1 MVCLDILRLTMK
13 TTTSEIKKIIES
25 ENIDN
30 ALRISSKTNPNL
42 EIQEL
47 TFKEAFEIYLEIKE
61 LLADGIE
68 KGAID
73 EISYNLRNTLL
84 TILQNIQRSI
94 NVPNRLIVHIDALQ
108 YQIQISGLRKFIAEG
123 NNLEIE
129 FKAITQLRRRYS
141 KLLNDIERAEKIQ
154 TELAKIDTTTKNNIR
169 SIELAKN
176 KAEDSKKSLLITQ
189 TEVERSK
196 IAIIRSEQDIENKK
210 IEILKFTNEIDLL
223 QKQIESIEKEL
234 KGRIELL
241 LQDQFKRAADLI
253 EQAETAL
260 ELKSSEGISAA
271 YSSRL
276 KKLSEEKAPQR
287 WLYGATVFLILTF
300 LSGYLL
306 TGIQIEIW
314 KFKIG
319 FANTENI
326 TFIFGRIILTAMGIS
341 GAAFCANRYVQIKNL
356 EEDYEYKV
364 VLSKSILAFG
374 NKIKDLDNSKI
385 ADYLNKVLSDL
396 HQDPLRDRRSKKEK
410 ETDLDTIN
418 KLSELFKNW
427 NDLTKS

>member
-1 MVCLDILRLTMK
+1 MK
-13 TTTSEIKKIIES
+13 TTTIQIKQIIES
-25 ENIDN
+25 ENIVN
-30 ALRISSKTNPNL
+30 LLRISSKTNPNL

-47 TFKEAFEIYLEIKE
+47 TFKEAIDIFTEINE
-61 LLADGIE
+61 LLVEGID
-68 KGAID
+68 KGALD
-73 EISYNLRNTLL
+73 EISYNLRNTILK
-84 TILQNIQRSI
+84 ILQNIQRSI
-94 NVPNRLIVHIDALQ
+94 NFPDRLIVHIDALQ
-108 YQIQISGLRKFIAEG
+108 YQIQISGLRKFIVEG
-123 NNLEIE
+123 NNFEIE
-129 FKAITQLRRRYS
+129 FKALTRLRRRYS
-141 KLLNDIERAEKIQ
+141 KLLEDIERAEKIQ
-154 TELAKIDTTTKNNIR
+154 TELARIDATTKNNIK

-176 KAEDSKKSLLITQ
+176 KVEDYKKLVLSTH

-210 IEILKFTNEIDLL
+210 NDIVKFTNEVDLL
-223 QKQIESIEKEL
+223 QNQIESIEKNL
-234 KGRIELL
+234 KGKIELDI
-241 LQDQFKRAADLI
+241 QDKLNQVTDLI

-287 WLYGATVFLILTF
+287 WLYGATVFLIVTF
-300 LSGYLL
+300 FSGYLL
-306 TGIQIEIW
+306 TGIQIDIW
-314 KFKIG
+314 EFKIG
-319 FANTENI
+319 FPNTENI
-326 TFIFGRIILTAMGIS
+326 SFIFGRILLTAMGIS
-341 GAAFCANRYVQIKNL
+341 GAAFCANRYVHIKNL

-364 VLSKSILAFG
+364 VLSKSIIAFG

-418 KLSELFKNW
+418 KLSELIKNW
-427 NDLTKS
+427 NDLTKN